1 MNADQ
6 TTINVFAPDSG
17 EEKTDNELIS
27 KALSGDQSAMEM
39 LLIRH
44 QPWIYNLSFRMVMV
58 SADAQDVT
66 QEILIKVMTKLSTY
80 DETKASFR
88 TWLYRIVVNHI
99 INMKKRGYEAAI
111 SDIESYYS
119 FVAQVPDSDPDSS
132 PETQM
137 VINDIAIGCV
147 MGVMLCLDRKQRIA
161 FLLAI
166 AFNAT
171 DAQGS
176 EILGVT
182 KDSFRKLLS
191 RARKKLHEHMNGNCS
206 LINPDAPCQCRK
218 KANGFMA
225 GGAYGPE
232 RITFVQEEGQ
242 KMKDIVGDKW
252 DDIDRELYSSYTRLL
267 REHPFYS
274 APEVSGWLNK
284 LLEHQKLEELIQPN

>member
-1 MNADQ
+1 MN
-6 TTINVFAPDSG
+6 TESKTVNVFAPDSN

-27 KALSGDQSAMEM
+27 KALSGDRSALES
-39 LLIRH
+39 LLVRH
-44 QPWIYNLSFRMVMV
+44 QPWIYNLAFRMVMV
-58 SADAQDVT
+58 SADAQDIT

-80 DETKASFR
+80 DPSKAAFR
-88 TWLYRIVVNHI
+88 TWLYRIVVNHV
-99 INMKKRGYEAAI
+99 INMQKRGYEAAI

-119 FVAQVPDSDPDSS
+119 FVAQVPDSDPDNT

-137 VINDIAIGCV
+137 VIKDIAIGCV

-182 KDSFRKLLS
+182 KDGFRKLLS
-191 RARKKLHEHMNGNCS
+191 RARKKLHEQMNGNCS
-206 LINPDAPCQCRK
+206 LINPDAPCRCRK

-225 GGAYGPE
+225 GGAYGPD
-232 RITFVQEEGQ
+232 RLTFVQEEDQ
-242 KMKDIVGDKW
+242 KMKDIVGDKLAEM
-252 DDIDRELYSSYTRLL
+252 DRELFSSYTHLL
-267 REHPFYS
+267 RDHPFYS

-284 LLEHQKLEELIQPN
+284 LLEHQKLEELFQPN